1 MKTQLFKRR
10 VRDGEY
16 FVDHLFTAP
25 EGTEEILPFNQ
36 EGTSQKLTGDWE
48 LHYAQQ
54 TNVLNVHSSMAFSL
68 EEMPVER
75 INSKYFIG
83 DTTTN
88 DLYYDECSAPSHLS
102 NCVQGSEKESYGT
115 VYFIE
120 VVDATLP
127 AYFYMEEKQKAVEY
141 VPFMGWF
148 TTSGRNRSRGG
159 GSRRAVQSK
168 FPAAFVAWR
177 DEEGVSQVTATHYS
191 DGDFAEWVE
200 EMGGETRVN
209 NDSLLTLDS
218 GEALLFICDN
228 QQELDEAFA
237 EVFGNNTV
245 FVRCIEAVHID
256 QDGDESLPYTWEVPP
271 HMAVEI
277 GDSLV
282 VESRVGSQHAV
293 VVATS
298 DIYTIERYTATGLS
312 VDEESNHPYCAVVYN
327 CGKL

>member
-10 VRDGEY
+10 VLNGNRYDS
-16 FVDHLFTAP
+16 FLFTAP
-25 EGTEEILPFNQ
+25 KGTEEIIDNDFFKQ
-36 EGTSQKLTGDWE
+36 EISDDWAA
-48 LHYAQQ
+48 HYKQQ
-54 TNVLNVHSSMAFSL
+54 TSPVRVAATMRECLEAF
-68 EEMPVER
+68 PVER
-75 INSKYFIG
+75 INSKYYIG
-83 DTTTN
+83 DSVAEN
-88 DLYYDECSAPSHLS
+88 LYYDEISEPSHLS
-102 NCVQGSEKESYGT
+102 NCVESSEEENYGT

-127 AYFYMEEKQKAVEY
+127 ASFYMEKEQKAVEY

-148 TTSGRNRSRGG
+148 TTFGRNRSRGG
-159 GSRRAVQSK
+159 GSRHTKVQSR
-168 FPAAFVAWR
+168 FPAAFVAWK
-177 DEEGVSQVTATHYS
+177 DEDGVSQVTAVHYS

-200 EMGGETRVN
+200 EMGGETRVS

-218 GEALLFICDN
+218 GKALIFICDN

-237 EVFGNNTV
+237 EVFGSDTV

-256 QDGDESLPYTWEVPP
+256 QEGDESLPYTWEVPQNR
-271 HMAVEI
+271 EISI
-277 GDSLV
+277 GDYLV

-312 VDEESNHPYCAVVYN
+312 VDEESNRPYCAVVYN

>member
-10 VRDGEY
+10 VLNGNRSDN
-16 FVDHLFTAP
+16 FMFTAP
-25 EGTEEILPFNQ
+25 EGTEEIIENDFFKQ
-36 EGTSQKLTGDWE
+36 EISTDWAV
-48 LHYAQQ
+48 HYAQQ
-54 TNVLNVHSSMAFSL
+54 TNPVRVAATMRECLEAF
-68 EEMPVER
+68 PVER

-83 DTTTN
+83 DSTTTTK
-88 DLYYDECSAPSHLS
+88 DLYYDELSAPSHLS
-102 NCVQGSEKESYGT
+102 NCVQGSEEEAYGT

-127 AYFYMEEKQKAVEY
+127 AYFYMEQRQKAVEY

-148 TTSGRNRSRGG
+148 TTFGRNRNRKP
-159 GSRRAVQSK
+159 AVVNDTEK
-168 FPAAFVAWR
+168 RFPAAFVAWK
-177 DEEGVSQVTATHYS
+177 DEDNVSQVTATHYS

-200 EMGGETRVN
+200 EMGGETRIN
-209 NDSLLTLDS
+209 SDSLLTLDS

-237 EVFGNNTV
+237 EVFGNDTV
-245 FVRCIEAVHID
+245 LVRCIEAVHID
-256 QDGDESLPYTWEVPP
+256 QEGDESLPYTWEVPKG
-271 HMAVEI
+271 MEIEI

-282 VESRVGSQHAV
+282 VESRVVSQHTV

-312 VDEESNHPYCAVVYN
+312 VDEESNRPYCAVVYN

>member
-10 VRDGEY
+10 VLNGNRSDN
-16 FVDHLFTAP
+16 FLFTAP
-25 EGTEEILPFNQ
+25 EGTEEIIENDFFKQ
-36 EGTSQKLTGDWE
+36 EISTDWAV
-48 LHYAQQ
+48 HYAQQ
-54 TNVLNVHSSMAFSL
+54 TNPVRVAATMRECLEAF
-68 EEMPVER
+68 PVER

-83 DTTTN
+83 DSTAE
-88 DLYYDECSAPSHLS
+88 DLYYDEISEPSHLS
-102 NCVQGSEKESYGT
+102 NCVHGSEEENYGT
-115 VYFIE
+115 VYFVE

-127 AYFYMEEKQKAVEY
+127 ASFYMEKEQKAVEY

-148 TTSGRNRSRGG
+148 TTFGRNRNRKP
-159 GSRRAVQSK
+159 AVVNDTEK
-168 FPAAFVAWR
+168 RFPAAFMAWR
-177 DEEGVSQVTATHYS
+177 DEENVAQVTATHYS

-200 EMGGETRVN
+200 EMGGETRIN
-209 NDSLLTLDS
+209 SDSLLTLDS

-237 EVFGNNTV
+237 EVFGNDTV
-245 FVRCIEAVHID
+245 LVRCIEAVHID
-256 QDGDESLPYTWEVPP
+256 QEGDESLPYTWEVPKG
-271 HMAVEI
+271 MEIEI

-312 VDEESNHPYCAVVYN
+312 VDEESNRPYCAVVYN